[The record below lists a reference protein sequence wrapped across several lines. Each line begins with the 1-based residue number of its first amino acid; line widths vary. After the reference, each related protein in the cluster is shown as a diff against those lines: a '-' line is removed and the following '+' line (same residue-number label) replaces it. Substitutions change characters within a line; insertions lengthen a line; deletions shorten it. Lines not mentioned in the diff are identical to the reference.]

1 MAVSISRSVAPL
13 IARRWRSTSR
23 RRSSRVRRRNGPH
36 CASLRSAV
44 SSFRLS
50 AVARPR
56 QCTLLLLEEPPLH
69 PLLRREVGPFD
80 LRPRVMSWAR
90 GQRALIDGELFDRGL
105 LERSAEARERV
116 AIVEVVEVAFVFARR
131 TADVETGL
139 RAGPGERDV
148 TPLLQARF
156 AGPENEGA
164 FDGEALG
171 GMPGRSAR
179 QRDPTTAARIP
190 ALITR
195 LSHAL
200 AAAVTP
206 RKAGLPHYRKHLQR
220 QRRPGVAE
228 RLERQ
233 RTHAALPPVVMGPVR
248 PPLVCRGGVGRVGHR
263 S

>member
-44 SSFRLS
+44 SSFDSALS
-50 AVARPR
+50 RVLDSAR
-56 QCTLLLLEEPPLH
+56 LLLLEEPPLH
-69 PLLRREVGPFD
+69 PLLWREVGPFD
-80 LRPRVMSWAR
+80 LRPRVVSWAR
-90 GQRALIDGELFDRGL
+90 GQRALVDGELFDRGL
-105 LERSAEARERV
+105 LECSAEARERV
-116 AIVEVVEVAFVFARR
+116 AVVEVVEVAFVFARR
-131 TADVETGL
+131 AGDVETGP

-148 TPLLQARF
+148 TPLCKRASPAPRTKARSTVRPW
-156 AGPENEGA
+156 ADARPQRTPA
-164 FDGEALG
+164 R
-171 GMPGRSAR
+171 PYHRSKN
-179 QRDPTTAARIP
+179 P

-206 RKAGLPHYRKHLQR
+206 E
-220 QRRPGVAE
+220 RRDCPTTESTFSGNVVPASRSALSGSE
-228 RLERQ
+228 LVGPFDRLS
-233 RTHAALPPVVMGPVR
+233 MGQVR